1 MSEEF
6 SKKYVIFVSLGVSF
20 VLFCLAF
27 SLASDRG
34 LWSSL
39 ETQSAQI
46 AREFL
51 RGGDLIVPHLNGIE
65 DNEKPA
71 FYFWIITALSLF
83 SGAVNEFTARLPSLL
98 SVLFILLLYRVI
110 KKEKTS
116 ASLTLLA
123 FTLYI
128 TSPKKF

>member
-71 FYFWIITALSLF
+71 FYFKRNADTGNFF
-83 SGAVNEFTARLPSLL
+83 SNF
-98 SVLFILLLYRVI
+98 LYTI
-110 KKEKTS
+110 S
-116 ASLTLLA
+116 AGC
-123 FTLYI
+123 
-128 TSPKKF
+128 